1 MPAPEARKTPQNARD
16 KDHRYPKIK
25 LRTGRQFAV
34 MKCINLSRNTMTRA
48 DFESV

>member
-25 LRTGRQFAV
+25 LRQADSS
-34 MKCINLSRNTMTRA
+34 LS
-48 DFESV
+48 